1 MSEQKSDL
9 PAAEVVYDKTPK
21 GTEEVQTRKYKL
33 SQKLRTTLI
42 IIDGKKNVQ
51 TIFNLFGAV
60 GDSLGEL
67 EKQGFIGK
75 KTAEAGLA
83 ALSPEERQRNVQM
96 AKNFMM
102 NTVRDALGLTPA
114 AHSFADSVKQSGG
127 LEDLQKKFDPYLELI
142 QSASGK
148 KTAESY
154 GDELK
159 KLLFPK

>member
-1 MSEQKSDL
+1 MSELSSGM

-21 GTEEVQTRKYKL
+21 GIEEVQTRKYNL

-42 IIDGKKNVQ
+42 VIDGKKNVQ
-51 TIFNLFGAV
+51 TVFNLFGAV
-60 GDSLGEL
+60 SESLVEL
-67 EKQGFIGK
+67 EKQGFIEK
-75 KTAEAGLA
+75 KTVATGLA
-83 ALSPEERQRNVQM
+83 ALSPEETRRNIEL

-127 LEDLQKKFDPYLELI
+127 LEDLQKKFDPYLALI
-142 QSASGK
+142 TSGRGK
-148 KTAESY
+148 KAAEAY
-154 GDELK
+154 QEELT